1 MRPYSLSNIR
11 MQDQD
16 GGNSP
21 GIQTLNDTDR
31 RLAPAGYPQPVSA
44 LASSLAVSQP
54 QPQVQL
60 VVYENGQPR
69 QIRSDLRAV
78 GVPTFIAQK

>member
-1 MRPYSLSNIR
+1 

-16 GGNSP
+16 GANSP

-31 RLAPAGYPQPVSA
+31 RLSPAGYPHPVSA
-44 LASSLAVSQP
+44 LASSLAVSQ
-54 QPQVQL
+54 QRAPQVQL